1 MSRLL
6 MCIHIKV
13 LALIKKGHIS
23 FLWFTHTEGTGK
35 SSSMLSKIGAMD
47 IASPLKQEVTGSIPG
62 DSVIF

>member
-23 FLWFTHTEGTGK
+23 FLWFIHRRHREIFK
-35 SSSMLSKIGAMD
+35 YAQQNWCNN
-47 IASPLKQEVTGSIPG
+47 IASPLKQEVTGSIPR

>member
-1 MSRLL
+1 MSKLL

-13 LALIKKGHIS
+13 LALIKVIFHFCGS
-23 FLWFTHTEGTGK
+23 HTEGTGK

-47 IASPLKQEVTGSIPG
+47 IVLLLSKRG